1 MGKEFVNGPIPV
13 PVRRVVRRRGSLA
26 GQGSG
31 CSRGRR
37 RPRRQHGRDRR
48 TRRRAG
54 AALRRRALRPGA
66 RGRRPDHRDRPPP
79 GGPVADRRPRSRRGR
94 HRLHD
99 RRDQGRGRPRPA
111 DGTAAVGRRD
121 AGADGRAAGLHR
133 RAPGPDP
140 MTATAFSSAPPPP
153 LPEFGELVDRSEW
166 LRARPG
172 LEAEVRRWHRSLGAE
187 RRRIAAEAED
197 LARPRL
203 SRLPVLA
210 LFLVTVRFLWFSLQA
225 LFRRTATPERR
236 AVRWSK
242 HLVQAGGPA
251 YVKLGQLIATAQG
264 ALPEAW
270 TDAFAWCR
278 DEVPP
283 LRPGTAVA
291 VIDRELG
298 RRRAETFESIEARP
312 VAAASIAQVHLGRL
326 ADGTEVAVKVQRPG
340 LRRRFELDI
349 RVLAVIGAV
358 ADRVSKRARIANLPG
373 FVELFAQLVLEELDF
388 RLEALNMAE
397 IGLANEDA
405 GLGHIR
411 IPRPIPG
418 LLTTRVLVMERVP
431 GIRYT
436 DAAAAHPELDGR
448 RIVRLA
454 VQGVLEHALLYG
466 VFHGDLH
473 AGNVLIDEA
482 GNFSLVDVGIAGRVD
497 AARRAAL
504 ARLVIG
510 FARNDFAGQVAA
522 VAEF

>member
-1 MGKEFVNGPIPV
+1 V
-13 PVRRVVRRRGSLA
+13 
-26 GQGSG
+26 
-31 CSRGRR
+31 
-37 RPRRQHGRDRR
+37 
-48 TRRRAG
+48 
-54 AALRRRALRPGA
+54 
-66 RGRRPDHRDRPPP
+66 
-79 GGPVADRRPRSRRGR
+79 
-94 HRLHD
+94 
-99 RRDQGRGRPRPA
+99 
-111 DGTAAVGRRD
+111 
-121 AGADGRAAGLHR
+121 
-133 RAPGPDP
+133 
-140 MTATAFSSAPPPP
+140 TATGFSPPP
-153 LPEFGELVDRSEW
+153 LPEFAELVDRSEW
-166 LRARPG
+166 LRGRPG
-172 LEAEVRRWHRSLGAE
+172 LETEVRRWQRSLEAE
-187 RRRIAAEAED
+187 RHRIAVEAAD
-197 LARPRL
+197 LATPRL

-210 LFLVTVRFLWFSLQA
+210 LFLVCVRFLWFSLVA
-225 LFRRTATPERR
+225 LLRRTGAPERR
-236 AVRWSK
+236 SIRWSK

-264 ALPEAW
+264 ALPQPW
-270 TDAFAWCR
+270 TEAFAWCR

-283 LRPGTAVA
+283 LRRGVAEA

-298 RRRAETFESIEARP
+298 HRRGETFESMEPSP
-312 VAAASIAQVHLGRL
+312 VAAASIAQVHLARL

-340 LRRRFELDI
+340 LRKRFELDI

-358 ADRVSKRARIANLPG
+358 ADRVSRRARIANLPG

-405 GLGHIR
+405 GLDHIR

-418 LLTTRVLVMERVP
+418 LVTTRVLVMERVP

-436 DAAAAHPELDGR
+436 DAAVAHPDLDGR

-482 GNFSLVDVGIAGRVD
+482 GNFSLVDFGIAGRVG
-497 AARRAAL
+497 AGQRAAL

-510 FARNDFAGQVAA
+510 FARNDFAAQVAA
-522 VAEF
+522 VAEFGALPPGIDLEPLVRQFAEESTVLLAAVDRPLNQLDFGLLTAQVARGVRLLAEHRFRQPKELVLFSKNLLYLNGLCNAFAPDINLLSEIAPIFLYFQTKYPKEIAQIMFGSLGPHGHVD

>member
-1 MGKEFVNGPIPV
+1 
-13 PVRRVVRRRGSLA
+13 
-26 GQGSG
+26 
-31 CSRGRR
+31 
-37 RPRRQHGRDRR
+37 
-48 TRRRAG
+48 
-54 AALRRRALRPGA
+54 
-66 RGRRPDHRDRPPP
+66 
-79 GGPVADRRPRSRRGR
+79 
-94 HRLHD
+94 
-99 RRDQGRGRPRPA
+99 
-111 DGTAAVGRRD
+111 
-121 AGADGRAAGLHR
+121 
-133 RAPGPDP
+133 
-140 MTATAFSSAPPPP
+140 MTATAFSPTPPPP
-153 LPEFGELVDRSEW
+153 LPEFSELVDRSEW
-166 LRARPG
+166 LRGRPG
-172 LEAEVRRWHRSLGAE
+172 LETEVRRWRRSLPAE

-203 SRLPVLA
+203 SRVPVVA
-210 LFLVTVRFLWFSLQA
+210 LFLVSVRCLWFSLEA
-225 LFRRTATPERR
+225 LFRRTGTPERR

-264 ALPEAW
+264 ALPETW

-283 LRPGTAVA
+283 LRAGVAEA
-291 VIDRELG
+291 VIDEELG
-298 RRRAETFESIEARP
+298 HRRAETFESIEPGP

-326 ADGTEVAVKVQRPG
+326 ADGTEVAVKIQRPG
-340 LRRRFELDI
+340 LRQRFELDI
-349 RVLAVIGAV
+349 RVLAVIAAV
-358 ADRVSKRARIANLPG
+358 ADRVSRRARIANLPG

-405 GLGHIR
+405 GLDHIR

-418 LLTTRVLVMERVP
+418 LVTGRVVVMERVP

-436 DAAAAHPELDGR
+436 DAAVTHPELDGR

-473 AGNVLIDEA
+473 AGNVLIDET
-482 GNFSLVDVGIAGRVD
+482 GNFSLVDFGIAGRVD
-497 AARRAAL
+497 AGRRAAL

-510 FARNDFAGQVAA
+510 FARNDFAAQVAA
-522 VAEF
+522 VADFGALPPGIDLEPLVRQFAEESTTLLAAVDRPLNQVDFGLLTAQVARGVRLLAEHRFRQPKELVLFSKNLLYLNGLCNAFAPDLNLLAEISPIFLYFQAKYPEEIARIMFGSLEPHGRVD

>member
-1 MGKEFVNGPIPV
+1 
-13 PVRRVVRRRGSLA
+13 
-26 GQGSG
+26 
-31 CSRGRR
+31 
-37 RPRRQHGRDRR
+37 
-48 TRRRAG
+48 
-54 AALRRRALRPGA
+54 
-66 RGRRPDHRDRPPP
+66 
-79 GGPVADRRPRSRRGR
+79 
-94 HRLHD
+94 
-99 RRDQGRGRPRPA
+99 
-111 DGTAAVGRRD
+111 
-121 AGADGRAAGLHR
+121 
-133 RAPGPDP
+133 

-210 LFLVTVRFLWFSLQA
+210 LFLVTVRFLWFCLQA

-264 ALPEAW
+264 ALPETW

-278 DEVPP
+278 DEVPA
-283 LRPGTAVA
+283 LRPGVAEA
-291 VIDRELG
+291 VIAEEFG
-298 RRRAETFESIEARP
+298 RRRAETFESIEPAP

-340 LRRRFELDI
+340 LRRRFELDL
-349 RVLAVIGAV
+349 RVLAVIAAM
-358 ADRVSKRARIANLPG
+358 ADRVSRRARIANLPG

-405 GLGHIR
+405 GLDHIR

-418 LLTTRVLVMERVP
+418 LVTARVLVMERVP

-436 DAAAAHPELDGR
+436 DAAVAHPELDGR

-473 AGNVLIDEA
+473 AGNVLIDES
-482 GNFSLVDVGIAGRVD
+482 GNFSLVDFGIAGRVD
-497 AARRAAL
+497 AGRRAAL

-510 FARNDFAGQVAA
+510 FARNDFAAQVAA
-522 VAEF
+522 VAEFGALPPGIDLEPLVRQFAEESTTLLAAVDRPLNQLDFGLLTTQVARGVRLLAEHRFRQPKELVLFSKNLLYLNGLCNAFAPDLNLLAEIGPIFLYFQAKYPEEIARIMFGSLEPHGRVD